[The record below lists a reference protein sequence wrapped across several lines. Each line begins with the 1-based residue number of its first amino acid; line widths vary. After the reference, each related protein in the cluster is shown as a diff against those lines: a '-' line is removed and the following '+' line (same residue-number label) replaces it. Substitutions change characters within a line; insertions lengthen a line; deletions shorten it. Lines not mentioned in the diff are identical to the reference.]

1 MATIVD
7 AQVDLFGA
15 KLPDMAAIEKLAGYV
30 NGSEINRI
38 SFEEMVDENLKNK
51 LAAGI
56 GLCILGRY
64 SDAAKCLKK
73 APDCKEKYM
82 YLGYAHRGLKQFD
95 EAIESLA
102 KAGKHHADSLTV
114 SLEKAAIY
122 IAVNRLDEAT
132 KELKS
137 CSNFEKVS
145 AEYHY
150 QLGRH
155 ADAGGEYAEAM
166 ANYKVAVELAPA
178 HTKALFQL
186 AYTYDLRG
194 DEDAAVD
201 YYRQVVRHA
210 PAHVN
215 ALLNLAVIY
224 EDRGEYEKASGCV
237 AGVLKVHPN
246 HAKAVLFYKDIESCK
261 VMVYDEEKERRR
273 DRRAKILEIP
283 ISDFELSVRS
293 RNCLKKM
300 GISTLGDLLR
310 ITEAELLSYKNF
322 GETSLVEI
330 KKILDS
336 KGLTLGMAVEETVA
350 AAAAAAAAGE
360 SVAVDGANND
370 ILEKTMDDLE
380 LSVRSR
386 RALSRL
392 GVNTLVDLIQ
402 KTEAEL
408 LGCKNF
414 GVTSLNEIKDRLGS
428 FGLGLRTLD

>member
-1 MATIVD
+1 MIVTIAD

-15 KLPDMAAIEKLAGYV
+15 KLPDLAAIEKLAGHV

-38 SFEEMVDENLKNK
+38 SFEEMVDGNLKNK

-56 GLCILGRY
+56 GLCILGSY
-64 SDAAKCLKK
+64 SDAAQCLKK

-95 EAIESLA
+95 EAIESFT
-102 KAGKHHADSLTV
+102 KADKHHADSLTV
-114 SLEKAAIY
+114 SLEKAATY
-122 IAVNRLDEAT
+122 IMANRLDEAG

-150 QLGRH
+150 QVGRH
-155 ADAGGEYAEAM
+155 ANARGEYMEAM
-166 ANYKVAVELAPA
+166 VNYKVAVELAPG
-178 HTKALFQL
+178 HTEAMFQL
-186 AYTYDLRG
+186 AYACDLRG
-194 DEDAAVD
+194 DEDAAID

-210 PAHVN
+210 PAHIN

-224 EDRGEYEKASGCV
+224 EDRGEYEKASACV
-237 AGVLKVHPN
+237 TGVLKVHPN
-246 HAKAVLFYKDIESCK
+246 HAKALLFYKDIESCK

-300 GISTLGDLLR
+300 GILSLGDLLR

-330 KKILDS
+330 KRVLDT
-336 KGLTLGMAVEETVA
+336 KGLTLGMAVEETGT
-350 AAAAAAAAGE
+350 AAAAGE
-360 SVAVDGANND
+360 SVAVAGAD
-370 ILEKTMDDLE
+370 DDVLEKSMDDLA

-414 GVTSLNEIKDRLGS
+414 GVTSLNEIKDRLIA

>member
-1 MATIVD
+1 MVTIED

-38 SFEEMVDENLKNK
+38 SFEEMIDGNLKNK

-56 GLCILGRY
+56 GLYILGRCG
-64 SDAAKCLKK
+64 DAAERLKK

-95 EAIESLA
+95 KAIESFS

-114 SLEKAAIY
+114 SLEKAATY
-122 IAVNRLDEAT
+122 IMDNRLDEAG

-145 AEYHY
+145 ADYHY
-150 QLGRH
+150 YLGRH
-155 ADAGGEYAEAM
+155 ADARGEYAEAM
-166 ANYKVAVELAPA
+166 ANYKVAAELAPGHA
-178 HTKALFQL
+178 KALFQL
-186 AYTYDLRG
+186 AYAYDLRG
-194 DEDAAVD
+194 DEDAAID
-201 YYRQVVRHA
+201 YYRQVIRQT

-224 EDRGEYEKASGCV
+224 EDRGEYEKASACV
-237 AGVLKVHPN
+237 DGVLKVHPN
-246 HAKAVLFYKDIESCK
+246 HARALLFWKDIESCK
-261 VMVYDEEKERRR
+261 VMIYDEEKERRR

-300 GISTLGDLLR
+300 GILTLGDLLR

-336 KGLTLGMAVEETVA
+336 KSLTLGMAIEET
-350 AAAAAAAAGE
+350 AAAAAAAGE
-360 SVAVDGANND
+360 NAAAADADDDV
-370 ILEKTMDDLE
+370 LEKTMDDLE

-414 GVTSLNEIKDRLGS
+414 GVTSLNEIKDRLS
-428 FGLGLRTLD
+428 AFGLGLRTLD

>member
-1 MATIVD
+1 MVTIAD

-15 KLPDMAAIEKLAGYV
+15 KLPDSAAIEKLAGYV
-30 NGSEINRI
+30 NSSETNRI
-38 SFEEMVDENLKNK
+38 SFAELIEENLKNK

-56 GLCILGRY
+56 GFCILGRY
-64 SDAAKCLKK
+64 GDAVKYLEK
-73 APDCKEKYM
+73 APDCKEKYL
-82 YLGYAHRGLKQFD
+82 YLARAYRQLRQYDKAT
-95 EAIESLA
+95 ESLD
-102 KAGKHHADSLTV
+102 KAGKHHADSLKV

-122 IAVNRLDEAT
+122 IAADRLDEAA

-150 QLGRH
+150 QLGRY
-155 ADAGGEYAEAM
+155 ADARGEYMEAM
-166 ANYKVAVELAPA
+166 DHYRIAVELAPG
-178 HTKALFQL
+178 HVESLFQL
-186 AYTYDLRG
+186 AFACDLRG
-194 DEDAAVD
+194 DEEAAID
-201 YYRQVVRHA
+201 YYRQVIKQT

-224 EDRGEYEKASGCV
+224 EDRGEYDKASTCV
-237 AGVLKVHPN
+237 NSVLKVHPN
-246 HAKAVLFYKDIESCK
+246 HPKALLFSKDIESSK

-300 GISTLGDLLR
+300 NITTLGDLLK

-322 GETSLVEI
+322 GETSLIEI

-336 KGLTLGMAVEETVA
+336 KGLTLGMAVEETA
-350 AAAAAAAAGE
+350 AATASSAPETATTADSADDD
-360 SVAVDGANND
+360 V
-370 ILEKTMDDLE
+370 LEKIIDELE

-392 GVNTLVDLIQ
+392 GVQTLKDLIQ

-414 GVTSLNEIKDRLGS
+414 GVTSLNEIKDRLSS
-428 FGLGLRTLD
+428 FGLSLRTLD